1 MPVQKRKRFL
11 GLRPPPDLRLRPDP
25 GHPLP
30 VTPPALEAPI
40 LAPPQGLNPLAV
52 RTSLEQVT
60 ASPQVCAGDFYGY
73 LFAARPE
80 LRDMFPPQMDTQ
92 NERLFAALVRITKLL
107 DRPDALAQ
115 YLVQLGADHRKY
127 GVRSEH
133 YAMVSDALIR
143 ALRRHSPAWSD
154 AAEGGWQAA
163 LSVASHMMIAGA
175 SSISG
180 PPWWEGRI
188 LHHERRSDDLA
199 VLTIQTGQPL
209 PYLPGQYV
217 TVQTS
222 KWPRVWRQFS
232 VANAPRLDGTMDI
245 HVRSIPGGWVSPV
258 LVKNAVDDGRVM
270 LGPAMGGMVPSATGS
285 SDLLCVAGGTGLA
298 PLKALAQAVLE
309 GDEAALSAGRG
320 RRRAIHL
327 FHGARTP
334 LDLYDMPE
342 LRRLA
347 DCYPW
352 LNVVP
357 VVSRDPE
364 FAGHRGHVSD
374 VLAGYPADWKD
385 HQVFVSGPSGMVQS
399 TAEALAGAGV
409 PEAQVH
415 FDEAALLE
423 SAG

>member
-1 MPVQKRKRFL
+1 VAVSVSQ
-11 GLRPPPDLRLRPDP
+11 PPF
-25 GHPLP
+25 
-30 VTPPALEAPI
+30 PAASH
-40 LAPPQGLNPLAV
+40 GLNPLAV
-52 RTSLEQVT
+52 RASLEQVT

-73 LFAARPE
+73 LFAARPG

-92 NERLFAALVRITKLL
+92 NERLFGALVRITRLL

-133 YAMVSDALIR
+133 YPMVADALIR

-188 LHHERRSDDLA
+188 IHHERRSGDLA
-199 VLTIQTGQPL
+199 VLTIQTEQPL

-232 VANAPRLDGTMDI
+232 VANAPRLDGTMDL

-258 LVKNAVDDGRVM
+258 LVKNAVDGGRVM
-270 LGPAMGGMVPSATGS
+270 LGPAMGGMVPSAAGS
-285 SDLLCVAGGTGLA
+285 RDLLCVAGGTGLA

-309 GDEAALSAGRG
+309 GDEAAVAAGRG
-320 RRRAIHL
+320 ARRSIHL

-334 LDLYDMPE
+334 LDLYDMPG

-352 LNVVP
+352 LHVEP
-357 VVSRDPE
+357 VLSRAPE
-364 FAGHRGHVSD
+364 FAGYRGHVCD
-374 VLAGYPADWKD
+374 VLGDYPADWKER
-385 HQVFVSGPSGMVQS
+385 QVFVAGPAGMVQH
-399 TAEALAGAGV
+399 TAEMLTASGV

-415 FDEAALLE
+415 FDEAGLLE
-423 SAG
+423 PAG